1 MTPYTG
7 SVVQIALT
15 PAEATLFKE
24 EWEAVLADLG
34 SDGREAVF
42 TGRVAQRLPDALDLE
57 VAAAITLDR
66 GTSSSDVVEVLRR
79 HVRRAQPGRVRVLAI
94 YGPTGLL
101 EKRLDVADA
110 PVPAA
115 RS

>member
-1 MTPYTG
+1 
-7 SVVQIALT
+7 VVQIALT

-42 TGRVAQRLPDALDLE
+42 TGRVAQRSPDALDLD
-57 VAAAITLDR
+57 VSAAITLDR
-66 GTSSSDVVEVLRR
+66 GMRSGDVVEVLRR
-79 HVRRAQPGRVRVLAI
+79 HVRQAQPGRVRVLAI

-101 EKRLDVADA
+101 ENRLDVVDA
-110 PVPAA
+110 RAPAA